1 MPSPKRPELRPVET
15 IVVPDRA
22 HGRVLVLRDTQGVA
36 PGHAV
41 IPPPLVPIV
50 SRFDGRHS
58 VKDIAREAIEELGQ
72 DVTVELIEKLVDDL
86 DRGFFLFGPRF
97 EEARERIERSFL
109 EGDVRPASHAGGAYH
124 ADPSKLADY
133 LDADC
138 LGAAGAE
145 TGGPNASGI
154 NAVAGSGSTGASKRG
169 RLTGLVAPH
178 IDPWRG
184 AVGYGRSYAALQER
198 IADEVDTFVVF
209 GTSHA
214 PMREPFSICPKAFA
228 TPFGDVPAD
237 EEACAALAKAARFD
251 AHADLFNHKREHS
264 IEFQVL
270 FLKHVLGARPFRI
283 IPILAGLGRHQSEAS
298 DPSEDA
304 QVESF
309 LDAVREL
316 VHSRGKRVVVVAGA
330 DLAHVGPRF
339 GDKQPFDARRRA
351 VLETRDRASL
361 DAAIAREHGGFWDH
375 VVEDMDARRVCGLA
389 PIWSLLRVLPE
400 ASRGA
405 VVHYEQ
411 TIDEDDG
418 SIVSHAG
425 ATFAA

>member
-1 MPSPKRPELRPVET
+1 MPSLKRPELRPVET
-15 IVVPDRA
+15 IVVPDRS
-22 HGRVLVLRDTQGVA
+22 HGRVLVLRDTQGIA

-58 VKDIAREAIEELGQ
+58 TKDIAREASDEIGQPVGLEL
-72 DVTVELIEKLVDDL
+72 VEKLVDEL

-97 EEARERIERSFL
+97 EEERDRIERSFS
-109 EGDVRPASHAGGAYH
+109 ESDVRPASHAGGAYH
-124 ADPSKLADY
+124 ADPAKLVAY
-133 LDADC
+133 LDGDC
-138 LGAAGAE
+138 LGAADVPDAKV
-145 TGGPNASGI
+145 SGVS
-154 NAVAGSGSTGASKRG
+154 AVAAVGPGRRKGG
-169 RLTGLVAPH
+169 RLSGLVAPH

-184 AVGYGRSYAALQER
+184 AVGYGRSYSALRDR
-198 IADEVDTFVVF
+198 IADEADTFIVF

-228 TPFGDVPAD
+228 TPLGDVPAD
-237 EEACAALAKAARFD
+237 EDACAALAKAARFD
-251 AHADLFNHKREHS
+251 PHADLFNHKREHS

-283 IPILAGLGRHQSEAS
+283 IPILAGLGRHQADAS
-298 DPSEDA
+298 DPSKDA
-304 QVESF
+304 NVESF

-316 VHSRGKRVVVVAGA
+316 VHKRGDRVVVVAGA

-339 GDKQPFDARRRA
+339 GDKAYDAHKRA

-361 DAAIAREHGGFWDH
+361 DAAIAREHAGFWEH

-389 PIWSLLRVLPE
+389 PIWSLLRVLPD

-411 TIDEDDG
+411 TIDVEDG

-425 ATFAA
+425 ATFGT